1 MSATT
6 RSALAA
12 RAGLSATLGR
22 PLKLAA
28 ACAVLVVGGYAIW
41 SAQRFVVS
49 DNAVVSAYVMSLR
62 APIEGYVSGHP
73 AAIGREI
80 HGGDILAT
88 MTNPLADDQRLVDF
102 EERVNRL
109 TVEQATLLRQ
119 RDTLEATRRDLLQRA
134 EEHRHAMVAKLSG
147 QVASAHG
154 TRGQLAE
161 SEQAKRD
168 SIARS
173 TWRAREQH
181 RPPIWTRAFRIRR
194 TGTPSALA
202 GRAAH
207 RLPGGTRRGPR
218 YSDRERRAT
227 MCHTRSQRADEVP
240 TAPGRTRPRA
250 GHRTGGRHRRRFRA
264 GSRTSQ
270 ADHAPLGDDGSTV
283 AGMLW
288 KLGASTG
295 ERIGTEIRG
304 GTGRLRRCVSGRD
317 HAAEGLHEH
326 CATAAMRGSVWR
338 VKRAERTGRIMSIT
352 GDASLIGDRNLAAVP
367 PDQHQPTVMVRIEVP
382 PSPNS
387 AAECLVGRT
396 ARILLPT
403 SAAASWRQDIAAGA
417 AHLLTTV

>member
-6 RSALAA
+6 RSALAG

-147 QVASAHG
+147 QVASA
-154 TRGQLAE
+154 QMALEAKLAE

-168 SIARS
+168 YHRKVDLARS
-173 TWRAREQH
+173 GTASTSDLERAQFASDALDRQA
-181 RPPIWTRAFRIRR
+181 RSLGGQLTAFQ
-194 TGTPSALA
+194 AELA
-202 GRAAH
+202 AADH
-207 RLPGGTRRGPR
+207 GILTENGGNDVP
-218 YSDRERRAT
+218 YSV
-227 MCHTRSQRADEVP
+227 QRADEVRLRL
-240 TAPGRTRPRA
+240 ADLDRTLDAVREDATEAVSRVEA
-250 GHRTGGRHRRRFRA
+250 ERRRLTMLHSA
-264 GSRTSQ
+264 TL
-270 ADHAPLGDDGSTV
+270 AAPS

-295 ERIGTEIRG
+295 ERIGTG
-304 GTGRLRRCVSGRD
+304 DT
-317 HAAEGLHEH
+317 AAELVDCG
-326 CATAAMRGSVWR
+326 AAFLVAAVPQKAYSNIVLGGDARFRLAGES
-338 VKRAERTGRIMSIT
+338 AERTGRIMSIT
-352 GDASLIGDRNLAAVP
+352 GDTSLVGDRNLAAVP
-367 PDQHQPTVMVRIEVP
+367 LDLHQPTVMVRIEVP
-382 PSPNS
+382 PSPNT

-403 SAAASWRQDIAAGA
+403 SGGGVMAAISRLAQRIF
-417 AHLLTTV
+417 